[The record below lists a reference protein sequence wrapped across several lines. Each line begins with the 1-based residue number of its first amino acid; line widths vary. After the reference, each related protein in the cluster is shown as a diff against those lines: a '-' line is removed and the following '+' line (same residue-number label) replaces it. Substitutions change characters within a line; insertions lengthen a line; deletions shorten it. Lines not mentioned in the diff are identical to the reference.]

1 MKLGVFTVLY
11 ADRPLEETLDQLA
24 GLGVEAVEL
33 GTGNY
38 PGATHCDPDRLLA
51 DPAAAASL
59 RRAVEARGMII
70 SALSQHGNPLHP
82 DPARALAAHET
93 WVKTA
98 QLAELLEVPVVNGFS
113 GCPGDGPGA
122 RYPNWVTCS
131 WPEEYAE
138 LLEWQWNEVAIPYW
152 SDQAELAERHGVKV
166 ALELH
171 PGFLVYHTDSMLR
184 LREAVGERIG
194 ANLDPSHLFWQ
205 GADPI
210 EVIKALGR
218 AGTIYHFH
226 AKDTHIDRANTARTG
241 VLDTKHYGKIL
252 DRSWTFR
259 TVGYGHGELF
269 WRQALSTLR
278 TVGYDYVV
286 SIEHEDP
293 LASRDEGLAHAVSLL
308 RAAMFSEPAGEMFWA

>member
-11 ADRPLEETLDQLA
+11 ADRPLEETLDHLA

-38 PGATHCDPDRLLA
+38 PGASHCDPDRLLA
-51 DPAAAASL
+51 SPHEVAQL
-59 RRAVEARGMII
+59 RRAVESRGMII

-82 DPARALAAHET
+82 NPERARAAHET

-113 GCPGDGPGA
+113 GCPGDQPGA
-122 RYPNWVTCS
+122 RFPNWVTCS

-152 SDQAELAERHGVKV
+152 TVQAQLAEKHGVNV

-171 PGFLVYHTDSMLR
+171 PGFLVYHADSMLR
-184 LREAVGERIG
+184 LQEAVGERIG

-210 EVIKALGR
+210 EVIKVLGR
-218 AGTIYHFH
+218 AGTLYHFH
-226 AKDTHIDRANTARTG
+226 AKDTYIDHANTARTG
-241 VLDTKHYGKIL
+241 VLDTKHYARIL

-278 TVGYDYVV
+278 AVGYDYVV

-293 LASRDEGLAHAVSLL
+293 LASRDEGLTRAVSLL
-308 RAAMFSEPAGEMFWA
+308 RSVMFTEPAGEMFWA

>member
-11 ADRPLEETLDQLA
+11 ADKPLEETLDRLA
-24 GLGVEAVEL
+24 AQGVEAVEL

-38 PGATHCDPDRLLA
+38 PGAAHCDPDRLLA
-51 DPAAAASL
+51 NPTEAAAL
-59 RRAVEARGMII
+59 RRAVESRGMII

-82 DPARALAAHET
+82 DPERARAAHAT

-113 GCPGDGPGA
+113 GCPGDRPGA
-122 RYPNWVTCS
+122 SCPNWVTCS

-138 LLEWQWNEVAIPYW
+138 MLEWQWHQIAIPYW
-152 SDQAELAERHGVKV
+152 DEQAQLAERHGIRV

-171 PGFLVYHTDSMLR
+171 PGFLVYHADSMLR
-184 LREAVGERIG
+184 LRAAVGERIG

-210 EVIKALGR
+210 EVIKELGR

-226 AKDTHIDRANTARTG
+226 AKDTYIDKANTARNG
-241 VLDTKHYGKIL
+241 VLDTKHYGRIL

-269 WRQALSTLR
+269 WRQALSMLR

-293 LASRDEGLAHAVSLL
+293 LASRDEGLSRAIKLL
-308 RAAMFSEPAGEMFWA
+308 RSAMFSEPAGEMFWA

>member
-11 ADRPLEETLDQLA
+11 ADKPLEETLELLA
-24 GLGVEAVEL
+24 SLGVGAVEL

-38 PGATHCDPDRLLA
+38 PGSTHCDPDRLLA
-51 DPAAAASL
+51 DHNEAAKL
-59 RRAVEARGMII
+59 RRAVESRGMII

-82 DPARALAAHET
+82 DPQRARAAHET

-98 QLAELLEVPVVNGFS
+98 QLAELLEVPIVNGFS
-113 GCPGDGPGA
+113 GCPGDQPGA
-122 RYPNWVTCS
+122 AYPNWVTCA

-138 LLEWQWNEVAIPYW
+138 MLEWQWDEVAIPYW
-152 SDQAELAERHGVKV
+152 SEQAQLAERHGVKI

-184 LREAVGERIG
+184 LRAAVGERVG

-210 EVIKALGR
+210 EVIRTLGR
-218 AGTIYHFH
+218 ANCIYHFH
-226 AKDTHIDRANTARTG
+226 AKDTYIDAANTARTG
-241 VLDTKHYGKIL
+241 SLDTKHYGDIL

-269 WRQALSTLR
+269 WRQALSMLR
-278 TVGYDYVV
+278 SVGYDYVV

-293 LASRDEGLAHAVSLL
+293 LASRDEGLSHAVSLL
-308 RAAMFSEPAGEMFWA
+308 QSVIFSQPAGEMFWA

>member
-11 ADRPLEETLDQLA
+11 ADRSLEETLEHLA
-24 GLGVEAVEL
+24 GLGVGAVEL

-38 PGATHCDPDRLLA
+38 PGAAHCDPDRLLA
-51 DPAAAASL
+51 DPGQALKL
-59 RRAVEARGMII
+59 RRAVESRGMII

-82 DPARALAAHET
+82 NPDVASASHET

-113 GCPGDGPGA
+113 GCPGDQPGA
-122 RYPNWVTCS
+122 RWPNWVTCA

-138 LLEWQWNEVAIPYW
+138 MLEWQWTEVAIPYW
-152 SDQAELAERHGVKV
+152 SEQAQLAQRRGVKV

-184 LREAVGERIG
+184 LREAVGERVG

-210 EVIKALGR
+210 EVIKTLGR
-218 AGTIYHFH
+218 AGAIHHFH
-226 AKDTHIDRANTARTG
+226 AKDTYIDRANVARTG
-241 VLDTKHYGKIL
+241 VLDTRHYAEIL

-259 TVGYGHGELF
+259 TVGYGHDELF
-269 WRQALSTLR
+269 WRETISALR
-278 TVGYDYVV
+278 AVGYDYVV
-286 SIEHEDP
+286 SVEHEDA
-293 LASRDEGLAHAVSLL
+293 LASRDEGLSHALALL
-308 RAAMFSEPAGEMFWA
+308 RSVVFTEPADEMFWA